1 MPDRSIARSLDR
13 RRTLTMSSGW
23 ITHVAPMPERP
34 PFMNGLTAFQTS
46 LSLRAISIGVRRRPE
61 SRSGMNECSERR
73 DDRSSPLAASFQ
85 SDLAR
90 SRAADLR
97 QTRATRLQC
106 GRSTKEV
113 SRTAS
118 RALHPSRGAPF
129 GRARRGRARAVEP
142 SPRSRSARARTVE
155 SNAESTARI
164 DPGSERR
171 GVGAIDRS
179 RAKKTTPDI
188 NRPARRST

>member
-1 MPDRSIARSLDR
+1 
-13 RRTLTMSSGW
+13 
-23 ITHVAPMPERP
+23 MPERP

-61 SRSGMNECSERR
+61 SRSGMNECRERR

-97 QTRATRLQC
+97 QTRATRLKC

-113 SRTAS
+113 FSRDEPRPPIS
-118 RALHPSRGAPF
+118 R
-129 GRARRGRARAVEP
+129 RAVRTREKRTRPRGRAEP
-142 SPRSRSARARTVE
+142 EVALRAR
-155 SNAESTARI
+155 SDRRI
-164 DPGSERR
+164 ERR
-171 GVGAIDRS
+171 VDR
-179 RAKKTTPDI
+179 AH
-188 NRPARRST
+188 RPRI